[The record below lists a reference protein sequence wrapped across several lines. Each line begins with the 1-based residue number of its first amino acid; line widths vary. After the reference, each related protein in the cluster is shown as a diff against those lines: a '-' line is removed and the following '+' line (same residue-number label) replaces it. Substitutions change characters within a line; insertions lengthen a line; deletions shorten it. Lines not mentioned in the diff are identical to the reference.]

1 MPDQP
6 LFPRFSDAHEHP
18 SDDAL
23 EMYSLSRLSGAELDA
38 VDDHLFRCAR
48 CQERVSLE
56 EEYLRAVKLG
66 LQAMNEVEKPASRP
80 WLTRA
85 LSIAASL
92 LIGAI
97 SLTWWTLHPIASVSP
112 AVLTLTPLRT
122 AASPITVR
130 PHQPLAIRIP
140 REGLTTDGPFRVDIV
155 RADNQPA
162 WTGPA
167 TASTTQLEI
176 HLAHGLPPGHYW
188 VRLQDPATQVAEMSL
203 TVE

>member
-6 LFPRFSDAHEHP
+6 LFPRSSDAHEHP

-38 VDDHLFRCAR
+38 VEDHLFRCAH

-56 EEYLRAVKLG
+56 EEYLQAVKLG
-66 LQAMNEVEKPASRP
+66 LQAMKEVEKPASRP
-80 WLTRA
+80 WLARA
-85 LSIAASL
+85 LSIAASVI
-92 LIGAI
+92 IGTFG
-97 SLTWWTLHPIASVSP
+97 LTWWTLHPTAAVSP
-112 AVLTLTPLRT
+112 AVLTLSPLR
-122 AASPITVR
+122 AASANITVK

-162 WTGPA
+162 WSGPT
-167 TASTTQLEI
+167 TASTNHLEI
-176 HLAHGLPPGHYW
+176 RLTRGLAPGHYW
-188 VRLQDPATQVAEMSL
+188 VRVHDSATQVAEMSL
-203 TVE
+203 AVE